1 MQIKDQPR
9 SDEIQNQKKNKPKKS
24 VFAPSSCTVTA
35 LCPLCHGN
43 PSRHAARRAPQE
55 RLWVSPIP
63 TPPACPAWR
72 NAGGGP
78 PALNYSV
85 TNILCTF
92 PHQPTCHLPRPDRD
106 AALPIH
112 YPSIST
118 IHTKQYLD
126 QSTLLISK
134 LGCLPCVIQL
144 LPFKARIKEGSK
156 NFFTE
161 SVRKRKSPQSAN
173 FPPGNSSPLI
183 RNPKNGGRHP
193 ICKLVWD

>member
-1 MQIKDQPR
+1 MKSKIR
-9 SDEIQNQKKNKPKKS
+9 RRTNQKNK
-24 VFAPSSCTVTA
+24 FLLQAPA
-35 LCPLCHGN
+35 L
-43 PSRHAARRAPQE
+43 SRHFVHFVTELPPDMQPAAPPRRDCGSLP
-55 RLWVSPIP
+55 LL
-63 TPPACPAWR
+63 PPACPAWR

-92 PHQPTCHLPRPDRD
+92 PHQPCHLPRPDRD

-134 LGCLPCVIQL
+134 LGCLQCVIQL
-144 LPFKARIKEGSK
+144 LPQERIKEGSK

-161 SVRKRKSPQSAN
+161 SVRKRKSPQYAN
-173 FPPGNSSPLI
+173 FPPETVLP
-183 RNPKNGGRHP
+183 
-193 ICKLVWD
+193 

>member
-1 MQIKDQPR
+1 MKSKVR
-9 SDEIQNQKKNKPKKS
+9 RRTNQRNQ
-24 VFAPSSCTVTA
+24 FLLEAPA
-35 LCPLCHGN
+35 L
-43 PSRHAARRAPQE
+43 SRHFVHFVTEIPPDMQPDAPPRRDCGSLP
-55 RLWVSPIP
+55 LL
-63 TPPACPAWR
+63 PPACPAWR

-92 PHQPTCHLPRPDRD
+92 PHQPCHLPRPDRD

-134 LGCLPCVIQL
+134 LGCLQCVIQRL
-144 LPFKARIKEGSK
+144 LRRVPKTFLLNLSANVNPPNTLISP
-156 NFFTE
+156 
-161 SVRKRKSPQSAN
+161 RKRYSP
-173 FPPGNSSPLI
+173 
-183 RNPKNGGRHP
+183 NP
-193 ICKLVWD
+193 

>member
-1 MQIKDQPR
+1 MKSKIR
-9 SDEIQNQKKNKPKKS
+9 RRTNQRNQ
-24 VFAPSSCTVTA
+24 FLLEAPA
-35 LCPLCHGN
+35 L
-43 PSRHAARRAPQE
+43 SRHFVHFVTEIPPDMQPDAPPRRDCGSLP
-55 RLWVSPIP
+55 LL
-63 TPPACPAWR
+63 PPACPAWR

-92 PHQPTCHLPRPDRD
+92 PHQPCHLPRPDRD

-156 NFFTE
+156 NILLNL
-161 SVRKRKSPQSAN
+161 SAN
-173 FPPGNSSPLI
+173 VNPPNPLI
-183 RNPKNGGRHP
+183 SPP
-193 ICKLVWD
+193 ETVPP